1 MYVDDP
7 YIEMARNLEVDHHE
21 HIMEQLRIKIA
32 HLTKAVTWEMK
43 QHDSRL
49 KELKQAEDTLAMS
62 DSLTPSIST
71 PPTVKPIPSSLHQ
84 WTHSQKLVHHFKQN
98 HVA

>member
-1 MYVDDP
+1 MYVDAP

-62 DSLTPSIST
+62 DSLTPEMST
-71 PPTVKPIPSSLHQ
+71 PPTVEPIASSLDQ
-84 WTHSQKLVHHFKQN
+84 WTHLQTLVHHFEQK
-98 HVA
+98 HLT